1 MNLGLKEG
9 GVLVHC
15 GAGVS
20 RVCPNIVFIVSY
32 NRDCIPYEH
41 KKNEFPPGSEFRE
54 EEAKCCV
61 PEFRL
66 RTPTE
71 KI

>member
-20 RVCPNIVFIVSY
+20 RVIPNIVFIVNY
-32 NRDCIPYEH
+32 DCDCIPYEH
-41 KKNEFPPGSEFRE
+41 QKNELSPGFKFCE

-61 PEFRL
+61 P
-66 RTPTE
+66 
-71 KI
+71 